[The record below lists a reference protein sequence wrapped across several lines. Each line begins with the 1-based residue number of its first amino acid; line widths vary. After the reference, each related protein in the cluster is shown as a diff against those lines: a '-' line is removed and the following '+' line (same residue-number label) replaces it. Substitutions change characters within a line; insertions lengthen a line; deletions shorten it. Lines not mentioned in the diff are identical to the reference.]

1 MLNSLR
7 LVPCSKAHQKDLP
20 FDVCGRRRG
29 FFKNLVLFGM
39 LFAVFLHKKDKLEKQ
54 ICREIPIKFEP
65 ATIFGHPVS
74 CWYIIY
80 IDPNDV
86 GYHRKDGKEH
96 NFVTRTIKEEWP
108 F

>member
-1 MLNSLR
+1 MIRKKIQNGGISIHLCVSAAGDVVKCEFYGDYVDNSE
-7 LVPCSKAHQKDLP
+7 
-20 FDVCGRRRG
+20 
-29 FFKNLVLFGM
+29 
-39 LFAVFLHKKDKLEKQ
+39 KDKLEKQ

-86 GYHRKDGKEH
+86 GYHRKDSNEQI
-96 NFVTRTIKEEWP
+96 FVTRTLKSE
-108 F
+108 FS